1 MRWHDFEALDVI
13 QQLDY
18 LQQEGVYV
26 GKCKGA
32 GMTRLLYQVDTF
44 YVELFYSKHR
54 LKVERIRCFQSMSL
68 IEPYL
73 EDITIEHFVYP

>member
-1 MRWHDFEALDVI
+1 MMWKEFQALDVI

-26 GKCKGA
+26 GKCKEGGA
-32 GMTRLLYQVDTF
+32 TKLLYQVDTF

-54 LKVERIRCFQSMSL
+54 LEVDRIRCFQSMSL

-73 EDITIEHFVYP
+73 EDITIKHFVYP